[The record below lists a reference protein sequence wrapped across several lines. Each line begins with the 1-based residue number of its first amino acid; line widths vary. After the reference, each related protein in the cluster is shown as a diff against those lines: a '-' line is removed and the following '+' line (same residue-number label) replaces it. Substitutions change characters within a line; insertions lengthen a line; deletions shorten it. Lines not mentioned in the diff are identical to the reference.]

1 VSLPSERSGVTPL
14 LDLSGVAAGYGAAR
28 VLWDI
33 DLQLAPRSVTAL
45 IGRNGVGKTTLLR
58 TIMGI
63 QPLDAGAIRLDGQ
76 DIGRLPPQRR
86 ARAGIGYV
94 PQGRHIFPQLTVA
107 ENLQTGLMALG
118 PRGRASAGVPDH
130 IYDLFPKLGAI
141 RQRKGGLLSGGE
153 QQQLAIGRA
162 LAGAPRLLLLDE
174 PTEGVQPNVVQMIE
188 AALLQVRADMG
199 LTIVLI
205 EQYLDFAWRFA
216 DRYAVMDGGR
226 IIRQGDTATESATDV
241 AHLVRI

>member
-1 VSLPSERSGVTPL
+1 MTPL

-33 DLQLAPRSVTAL
+33 ELQLGPGSVTAL

-63 QPLDAGAIRLDGQ
+63 QPLDAGAIHLDGQ

-107 ENLQTGLMALG
+107 ENLETGLMA
-118 PRGRASAGVPDH
+118 RGSRGTGGVPDM
-130 IYDLFPKLGAI
+130 IYDLFPKLATI

-188 AALLQVRADMG
+188 AALLKVRAEMG

-205 EQYLDFAWRFA
+205 EQYLDFAWSFA

-226 IIRQGDTATESATDV
+226 IIRQGDTASESAADV

>member
-1 VSLPSERSGVTPL
+1 M
-14 LDLSGVAAGYGAAR
+14 SGVAAGYGAAR
-28 VLWDI
+28 VLHEV
-33 DLQLAPRSVTAL
+33 DLALAPGSVTAL

-63 QPLDAGAIRLDGQ
+63 RPVDAGRIMFDGA
-76 DIGRLPPQRR
+76 DVGRLPPERR

-94 PQGRHIFPQLTVA
+94 PQGRHIFAQLTVA
-107 ENLQTGLMALG
+107 ENLETGLSARG
-118 PRGRASAGVPDH
+118 GRATGGVPDF
-130 IYDLFPKLGAI
+130 IYELFPKLGTI
-141 RQRKGGLLSGGE
+141 RGRKGGLLSGGE

-174 PTEGVQPNVVQMIE
+174 PTEGVQPNVVAMIE
-188 AALLQVRADMG
+188 AALLKVRTEMG

-205 EQYLDFAWRFA
+205 EQYLDFAWSFA
-216 DRYAVMDGGR
+216 DHYAVMDGGR
-226 IIRQGDTATESATDV
+226 IVRQGSTAAESAADV